1 LNTRQ
6 LFSQDDSQTQD
17 LDDIEGLAEEQRIQS
32 AFLEAT
38 KQYSKK
44 DGRRVTFTEVTVN
57 DKELTTPDDRDDRD
71 ELADDDLGT
80 SLIIKDIFTNL
91 NQGAEQFVKEVEA
104 YPYYVYSLIGKL
116 CNSLHLLQEHN
127 DLLHQSNTRNVK
139 MREQLASRH

>member
-1 LNTRQ
+1 MNTRQ

-17 LDDIEGLAEEQRIQS
+17 LDDIEGLAKEQRIQS

-44 DGRRVTFTEVTVN
+44 DGCRVTFTKVTVN
-57 DKELTTPDDRDDRD
+57 DEELTTPDDRD
-71 ELADDDLGT
+71 ELADNDLGT
-80 SLIIKDIFTNL
+80 SLIIKDILTNL

-104 YPYYVYSLIGKL
+104 HPHYVHSLIGKL

-127 DLLHQSNTRNVK
+127 DLLY
-139 MREQLASRH
+139 